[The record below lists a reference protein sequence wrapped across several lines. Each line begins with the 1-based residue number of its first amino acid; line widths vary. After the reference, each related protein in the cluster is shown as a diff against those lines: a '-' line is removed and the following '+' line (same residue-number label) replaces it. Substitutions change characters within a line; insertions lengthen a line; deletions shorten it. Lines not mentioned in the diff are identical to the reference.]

1 MCQSQNRWYVK
12 SHTKFIS
19 FMKFRAPHGPNQ
31 MTFTHLWCLTAT
43 SSDLLPHVVAYCIM
57 WWPTATYSGLL
68 PSTVA

>member
-31 MTFTHLWCLTAT
+31 MAFTYFWYPTAP
-43 SSDLLPHVVAYCIM
+43 SGGLLPQVVAYFH
-57 WWPTATYSGLL
+57 LQ
-68 PSTVA
+68 